1 MDTMECI
8 LGRRSVR
15 KYKPDAIKD
24 DDLAKLLDAIRWSP
38 SWANAQPW
46 EVIIVRDAEVRKK
59 LQAALPRGNPAKDA
73 ILSAPMVLAMCG
85 RYNKSG
91 VYKGNMVTS
100 LGDWMMFD
108 LGIAC
113 QNLCLAAYSLGL
125 GTVHVGY
132 LENHKAASEA
142 LGLPDDVT
150 VVELIPVGYLESIPN
165 PPGRRQLSEFVSHDR
180 YGHRK

>member
-1 MDTMECI
+1 MDTIESI
-8 LGRRSVR
+8 LGRRSIR
-15 KYKPDAIKD
+15 KYKTDAIKD
-24 DDLAKLLDAIRWSP
+24 EDLAKLLDAIRWAP

-46 EVIIVRDAEVRKK
+46 EVVVVRDIEVKKK
-59 LQAALPRGNPAKDA
+59 LQNIMSKNNPAKDA
-73 ILSAPMVLAMCG
+73 IVTAPIVFAMCG

-91 VYKGNMVTS
+91 VYKGSTVTS

-125 GTVHVGY
+125 GTVHAGY
-132 LENHKAASEA
+132 LDHKAASQA

-150 VVELIPVGYLESIPN
+150 VVELIPVGYPESSPN
-165 PPGRRQLSEFVSHDR
+165 PPGRKQISEFVFHDR

>member
-24 DDLAKLLDAIRWSP
+24 EDLAKLLDAIRWSP

-46 EVIIVRDAEVRKK
+46 EVIVVRDAELKKK
-59 LQAALPRGNPAKDA
+59 LQTTLSKNNPSKDA
-73 ILSAPMVLAMCG
+73 VLAAPVLFAMCG

-91 VYKGNMVTS
+91 VYKGSTVTA

-108 LGIAC
+108 VGIAC
-113 QNLCLAAYSLGL
+113 QNLCLAACSLGL
-125 GTVHVGY
+125 GTVHVGF
-132 LENHKAASEA
+132 LDHKAASEA
-142 LGLPDDVT
+142 LGLPEDVT
-150 VVELIPVGYLESIPN
+150 VVELIPVGYPETIPN
-165 PPGRRQLSEFVSHDR
+165 PPGRRQISEFVSHDR